1 MSRYRWGIIATGN
14 IAASLAEA
22 INFVDDAELLAVAS
36 RSQESADRFG
46 DRWNIPR
53 RYPSYQQLAEDPD
66 IDVVYIATPHN
77 LHAENMKLCLNAGK
91 HVMCEKPLTLNA
103 TQARECIQ
111 LARDK
116 GLFLMEAV
124 WMRFFPAIA
133 EIKSLVQSGVI
144 GKPRLIE
151 ADFCF
156 HLPYDSKHRL
166 YDLELGGGALLDIG
180 IYPLSFTTN
189 LLGFPDEAQA
199 MAQLAPT
206 GADQITTMNLKYGD
220 DCAALLAGSMFIY
233 KPQDAIIAGENGFI
247 HPHEVHESFF
257 HPDRF
262 TVHVNGKEPVE
273 HHVPYLLNGYPHE
286 VEEVHR
292 CLNEGL
298 TESPLMPV
306 NETLQMMELMDQL
319 RSQFG
324 VVYPADNH

>member
-36 RSQESADRFG
+36 RSQESADQFG
-46 DRWNIPR
+46 DKWNIPR

-133 EIKSLVQSGVI
+133 EIKSFVQSGVI

-156 HLPYDSKHRL
+156 HLPYDPNHRL

-206 GADQITTMNLKYGD
+206 GADQITTMSLKYGD

-247 HPHEVHESFF
+247 HVHESFF

-262 TVHVNGKEPVE
+262 TVHVNGKDPVE
-273 HHVPYLLNGYPHE
+273 HHVPYQLNGYPHE
-286 VEEVHR
+286 IEEVHR

-306 NETLQMMELMDQL
+306 DETLQMMELMDQL

-324 VVYPADNH
+324 VVYPADNQ